1 MTQAIV
7 GNFDLSPLVKRDTG
21 KLNHIQKLAKSK
33 RLQKSWILKH
43 FYFRL
48 RILSQFKVYA
58 NTPKSEKLK
67 LESLLVPSILIGD
80 TQPVPSHV

>member
-1 MTQAIV
+1 MNNANLTITQVIV

-21 KLNHIQKLAKSK
+21 KLNHIQKQAKSK

-48 RILSQFKVYA
+48 RILNQFIVYA
-58 NTPKSEKLK
+58 NTPKSEKL
-67 LESLLVPSILIGD
+67 
-80 TQPVPSHV
+80 